1 MKLRRTMDLHGGKDG
16 ALAKCAAA
24 VAVGLGFAW
33 AGCVVMM
40 WFQHFWILDSQGKP
54 IFTDFLEV
62 WVAGGTALHGAAAS
76 AYDPVLHHAAQ
87 VAAAG
92 HPLKGFLWWHYPPL
106 FLLVAAALALMP
118 YVAAFVVWSVMS
130 AALYAA
136 TIAAVARSRI
146 AALVACGLP
155 AVFVNA
161 VVGQNGCFT
170 AALIGGA
177 LLNLETRPALA
188 GLFLGLLTY
197 KPQMGLLFPIVL
209 LATGRWRAFFS
220 ACVATVFAIAVPWL
234 LFGGDTIRA
243 FLHFLPRASDSLLTN
258 GAAGWNKLQTAY
270 GLARWLGCDNASAS
284 LLQTAITLAASCG
297 IVWLWRRN
305 VAFPLKAAALATATL
320 VATPYLYMYDFPILA
335 VPLAFLFRDRA
346 FDRLELAGITLAGL
360 CLLSFACGIVTIPVG
375 TLAVALVGL
384 LIIRRTFQR
393 AAAPAHAPLA
403 MQIA

>member
-1 MKLRRTMDLHGGKDG
+1 
-16 ALAKCAAA
+16 
-24 VAVGLGFAW
+24 
-33 AGCVVMM
+33 
-40 WFQHFWILDSQGKP
+40 
-54 IFTDFLEV
+54 
-62 WVAGGTALHGAAAS
+62 
-76 AYDPVLHHAAQ
+76 
-87 VAAAG
+87 
-92 HPLKGFLWWHYPPL
+92 
-106 FLLVAAALALMP
+106 
-118 YVAAFVVWSVMS
+118 
-130 AALYAA
+130 
-136 TIAAVARSRI
+136 
-146 AALVACGLP
+146 
-155 AVFVNA
+155 
-161 VVGQNGCFT
+161 
-170 AALIGGA
+170 
-177 LLNLETRPALA
+177 
-188 GLFLGLLTY
+188 LLTY

-209 LATGRWRAFFS
+209 LATGRWRAFSS
-220 ACVATVFAIAVPWL
+220 ACVATVFAIAVPRL

-284 LLQTAITLAASCG
+284 LLQTAITLAASCA

-335 VPLAFLFRDRA
+335 VPLAFLFRDRT

-384 LIIRRTFQR
+384 LIIRRTFRR